1 MWQSTHASGCID
13 MISDLTRKQF
23 QKFRSIKRAWYSLV
37 ILTGLFILSLFSEQI
52 ANNKPILLSY
62 EGNLYFPTLKFYN
75 GQTFGGE
82 FRTEADYQ
90 ALSKSD
96 RFTEK
101 GNWMLFPVIPYDPLS
116 SDWEAEGPPP
126 HAPSTR
132 HWLGTDSSARDVL
145 ARILYGFRIG
155 MLFALALTGASLLIG
170 IVIGALQ
177 GYAGGKVDLTGQR
190 LVEIW
195 SALPF
200 LYVVIFVASV
210 YGQSFTILLLVFAVF
225 RWIGMSYFVRA
236 EFLKLKN
243 QTFVQAALAQGSS
256 HIRIIWRHI
265 LPNALTPVITLL
277 PFSLITAITALTALD
292 FLGFG
297 LEPPTPSWG
306 DLLRQGLENLY
317 APWLSISSV
326 GALFIT
332 LLLASFI
339 GEGARAA
346 FDPRNSDQ

>member
-1 MWQSTHASGCID
+1 M
-13 MISDLTRKQF
+13 
-23 QKFRSIKRAWYSLV
+23 KRAWYSLI
-37 ILTGLFILSLFSEQI
+37 ILTVLFILSLFSEHI

-62 EGNLYFPTLKFYN
+62 EGNLYFPTLKFYSD
-75 GQTFGGE
+75 QTFGGG
-82 FRTEADYQ
+82 FRTEADYR
-90 ALSKSD
+90 ALAKTG
-96 RFTEK
+96 RFTGTE
-101 GNWMLFPVIPYDPLS
+101 NWMLFPIIAYDPLT

-126 HAPSTR
+126 HPPSR
-132 HWLGTDSSARDVL
+132 EHWLGTDSSARDVL

-155 MLFALALTGASLLIG
+155 MLFALALTGASLAIG
-170 IVIGALQ
+170 IIIGAFQ
-177 GYAGGKVDLTGQR
+177 GYAGGAVDLTCQR

-200 LYVVIFVASV
+200 LYVVIFVASI
-210 YGQSFTILLLVFAVF
+210 YGQSFAILLLVFTLF

-256 HIRIIWRHI
+256 HLRIIYRHI

-346 FDPRNSDQ
+346 FDPRNSSR